1 MSTLLRHSLTR
12 RFETL
17 SKLLGLAMITLAL
30 MGQLSLGAMVPAQMQ
45 AQTQATALEKALV
58 LCLADTPANA
68 PPHTPLHHQDDCQ
81 LCPLC
86 QAIAHAAAIITPA
99 PIVPAPRTIL
109 LAQTTTLRTP
119 RGPPPPSLTS
129 ASPRGPPIP
138 A

>member
-1 MSTLLRHSLTR
+1 LRHSLTR
-12 RFETL
+12 RFGKI
-17 SKLLGLAMITLAL
+17 SKRLGLAMTALAL
-30 MGQLSLGAMVPAQMQ
+30 MGQLAVGAMAPMQMRMQ
-45 AQTQATALEKALV
+45 ARTQVTALEKALV

-68 PPHTPLHHQDDCQ
+68 PPHTPLHHHNDCQ

-86 QAIAHAAAIITPA
+86 QAMAHSAAIITPA
-99 PIVPAPRTIL
+99 PIIPVPRAVL

-119 RGPPPPSLTS
+119 RGPPPPLLTS